1 MKNIYDFIEKE
12 ELIKIVKRALKED
25 IGKKDLTSDLI
36 FKDYE
41 KARFSLISKKEG
53 ILCGTEVFNLVFKVL
68 DENTFIKWNKNE
80 GEIFNKNEKVAVLE
94 GKIKQILKGERVA
107 LNFLSHLSGIS
118 TQVFKLKN
126 KAGDLIIKD
135 TRKTI
140 PLIRRLQK
148 YAHFVGGGENHRMT
162 LSEAVMIKDNHKKLK
177 GLEEILN
184 IIKRKKLEKK
194 VILEVE
200 NLEEFKLALKYN
212 IKYVILDNMN
222 IEDIKKAV
230 EIGKNNVFIEASGN
244 INFENI
250 EMYKD
255 TGINAVSCGFLTHSV
270 KIIDFSLEAEEVI
283 YE

>member
-1 MKNIYDFIEKE
+1 MKTIYDFIKKG
-12 ELIKIVKRALKED
+12 ELIKTIKMALKED
-25 IGKKDLTSDLI
+25 IGKKDLTSELI
-36 FKDYE
+36 FKDHE
-41 KARFSLISKKEG
+41 KARFSLISKNEG

-68 DENTFIKWNKNE
+68 DKNTSIKWFKNE
-80 GEIFNKNEKVAVLE
+80 GDIIYRNEKVAVLE
-94 GKIKQILKGERVA
+94 GKIRKILMGERVA

-118 TQVFKLKN
+118 TQVYKLKS
-126 KAGDLIIKD
+126 KAGNLIIKD

-140 PLIRRLQK
+140 PLIRKLQK
-148 YAHFVGGGENHRMT
+148 YAHFVGGGVNHRMT
-162 LSEAVMIKDNHKKLK
+162 LSDGIMIKDNHKKLR

-184 IIKRKKLEKK
+184 IIKKKKLEEK

-212 IKYVILDNMN
+212 IKYVMLDNMS

-230 EIGKNNVFIEASGN
+230 EMGKDKVFTEASGN

-250 EMYKD
+250 EKYKD

-270 KIIDFSLEAEEVI
+270 KSFDFSLEAEEVVL
-283 YE
+283 